1 MGPQAQ
7 HVDEIPGPGSLP
19 RRLTASPRMPC
30 LGHRLEQIVTETSRI
45 LSRRMFSYG
54 LAVSGFGLFAGARA
68 SLAAPVDPGFGQ
80 AEWEQKYDT
89 ADALRI
95 PRATTPLLSSQTV
108 AATEAAIQI
117 YRDIAGRGGWPNV
130 PTQTMKVGAKGPA
143 VVALRK
149 RLIIGGD
156 LDEAAGLNPVFD
168 SYVQAAVM
176 RFQAR
181 HGISPNGVVAQQTLQ
196 ALNVPATER
205 VRQLEVNLV
214 RLRSFSGNLGA
225 RFITMNI
232 PAAHVETVENGMI
245 FSHHAAGVG
254 KIDRQSPVMQAKVVE
269 INFNPFWT
277 VPASII
283 RKDLIPKM
291 QADPGYLADNKI
303 RVIDKGGN
311 EVSPQSINWHSMDAV
326 NYRFRQDPGADF
338 NSLGVVRVNIPNPHG
353 VYMHDTPAKG
363 IFGDDF
369 RFVSS
374 GCVRVQNIRDYV
386 AWILKDTPGWDRE
399 RIDEAIRSGA
409 RLDARPASPVPV
421 YWVYIT
427 AWGSDGVVQF
437 REDIYQRDGFGS
449 GVAALPRTPAS
460 SDPRAH
466 GDSALLDPEGD

>member
-1 MGPQAQ
+1 MTQNS
-7 HVDEIPGPGSLP
+7 HI
-19 RRLTASPRMPC
+19 
-30 LGHRLEQIVTETSRI
+30 
-45 LSRRMFSYG
+45 SRRMFSYG
-54 LAVSGFGLFAGARA
+54 LAAGGFGLALGGRSA
-68 SLAAPVDPGFGQ
+68 LAAPSDMGFGQ

-89 ADALRI
+89 AESLRV

-108 AATEAAIQI
+108 AATEAAIQQ
-117 YRDIAGRGGWPNV
+117 YRDIAARGGWQPVPN
-130 PTQTMKVGAKGPA
+130 QTMKVGTKGNA
-143 VVALRK
+143 VVALRR
-149 RLIIGGD
+149 RLIVTGD
-156 LDEAAGLNPVFD
+156 LDEAGGLSPVFD
-168 SYVQAAVM
+168 SYVQASVI

-181 HGISPNGVVAQQTLQ
+181 HGISPNGVVAQQTLA
-196 ALNVPATER
+196 ALNVTVADR
-205 VRQLEVNLV
+205 VRQLETNLV
-214 RLRSFSGNLGA
+214 RLRSFSGNLGN
-225 RFITMNI
+225 RYITMNI
-232 PAAHVETVENGMI
+232 PAAAVETVEGGVI

-269 INFNPFWT
+269 VNFNPFWT

-338 NSLGVVRVNIPNPHG
+338 NSLGVVRVNIPNQYG

-386 AWILKDTPGWDRE
+386 AWILKDTPGWDRDH
-399 RIDEAIRSGA
+399 IDEAIRSGA
-409 RLDARPASPVPV
+409 RIDARPAAPVPV

-437 REDIYQRDGFGS
+437 REDIYQRDGFGA
-449 GVAALPRTPAS
+449 GVASIQERAAAA
-460 SDPRAH
+460 DPHAH
-466 GDSALLDPEGD
+466 GDNALLDPEGD